1 MKFIRNILGK
11 DEYMDFSVFVFL
23 HQFEESQ
30 LSYPITTG
38 EALSFSLDNYYC
50 SK

>member
-11 DEYMDFSVFVFL
+11 DEYMDFMYSSFYINS
-23 HQFEESQ
+23 EESQ
-30 LSYPITTG
+30 LSYPITTR

-50 SK
+50 SW